1 MCQWLKYLRLV
12 YKYCNFMEK
21 INNSVNLN
29 LFCDQNLQI
38 MLLGNILIFLLIN
51 YNNKDLKFGK
61 IIVIYKINFFWEQG
75 DLKIEFNDK
84 GVFG

>member
-1 MCQWLKYLRLV
+1 
-12 YKYCNFMEK
+12 MEK